1 MSLTLGQKLFLVGA
15 ILDAIA
21 IVFTLMFKK
30 TILPRIIMLILIA
43 AFTLLMIGGLIVH
56 VLEVREEE

>member
-30 TILPRIIMLILIA
+30 PIFPRAITLILIT

-56 VLEVREEE
+56 ILEIHEEE

>member
-43 AFTLLMIGGLIVH
+43 AFTLLMMGGLIVH
-56 VLEVREEE
+56 ILEVREEE